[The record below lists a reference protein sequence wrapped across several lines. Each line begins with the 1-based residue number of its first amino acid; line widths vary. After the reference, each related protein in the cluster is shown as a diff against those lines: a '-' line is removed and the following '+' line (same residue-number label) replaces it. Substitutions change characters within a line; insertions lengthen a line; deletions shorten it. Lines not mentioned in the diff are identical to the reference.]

1 MSDPHEPD
9 GEGHR
14 FLTSERIERVGELI
28 EPLLRDGLSWVERR
42 KESVVILDDTAL
54 RRQISVDFT
63 LRSSTPALVE
73 APEPGDEAI
82 YCAPVF
88 ALPKAPSNL
97 MAFDLQDESGKSLRL
112 VSRSDNAN
120 ISGKALRAMAARVLG
135 HEPDG
140 DLGDELE
147 LIARA
152 SADEGEQRA
161 LRLEQRPAEGYAE
174 KAAKLMKDDRFRW
187 LLSTFAHSSILVVLF
202 RSVSPRRKL
211 IKLTFEQPIESELR
225 TRASLG
231 WDPYRV
237 WVDSPL
243 VEARTYHF
251 EAEAPPGLRIT
262 EARLSDDAHSDPV
275 VDHGFLRRIHLYRDD
290 ASSAGAGTA
299 MMWLRVSSNF
309 AGGALTA
316 AMLTFLALTACSI
329 FAEKIATNPSSAP
342 ALLLF
347 LPAFIATYVAR
358 PDQHPLTSR
367 LLSRARTLL
376 MGVAFI
382 AYVAAARVVLS
393 GGAVH
398 EQKAVADAT
407 GGLRWWLIPLA
418 FLAFCLMVA
427 LSVTYVRG
435 RRTAGSGKGSHYAES
450 AFVAVPRNAVHTFM
464 KAGSLLPEGY
474 ELAHHDAEEILFI
487 RSAWHGDSTLVVRA
501 SAAEQHGG
509 AEQRDGCWLQ
519 VQGAYSSRS
528 LGLLARARARKDRA
542 TTRLFLESIQAW
554 ATKMPETPETPET
567 A

>member
-1 MSDPHEPD
+1 MSDLHEPE
-9 GEGHR
+9 GESHR

-28 EPLLRDGLSWVERR
+28 EPLLRDGLSWIERR
-42 KESVVILDDTAL
+42 KESVSILDDTAL

-63 LRSSTPALVE
+63 LRSTTPALVE
-73 APEPGDEAI
+73 ASGPGDEAI

-97 MAFDLQDESGKSLRL
+97 MAFDLEDESGRSLRV
-112 VSRSDNAN
+112 VSRSDNAH
-120 ISGKALRAMAARVLG
+120 ISGKALRRMAARVLG
-135 HEPDG
+135 REPDG
-140 DLGDELE
+140 ALGDELE

-152 SADEGEQRA
+152 DADEGEQRA
-161 LRLEQRPAEGYAE
+161 LRLEQQPTQEYAAE
-174 KAAKLMKDDRFRW
+174 AAKLLKDDRFRW
-187 LLSTFAHSSILVVLF
+187 LLLTFAHSSILVVLF
-202 RSVSPRRKL
+202 RSASPRRKL

-262 EARLSDDAHSDPV
+262 EARLSDDGHPDPV
-275 VDHGFLRRIHLYRDD
+275 VDDGFLRRIHLYRDD
-290 ASSAGAGTA
+290 ASRAGAGTA

-316 AMLTFLALTACSI
+316 ALLTFLALTACSV

-347 LPAFIATYVAR
+347 LPGFIATYIAR
-358 PDQHPLTSR
+358 PDQHALTTR
-367 LLSRARTLL
+367 LLSTARTLL

-393 GGAVH
+393 GGAAH
-398 EQKAVADAT
+398 GTTAVADAT
-407 GGLRWWLIPLA
+407 DGLRWWLIPLA

-427 LSVTYVRG
+427 LSITYARG
-435 RRTAGSGKGSHYAES
+435 RRPAGNRKAAHFAES
-450 AFVAVPRNAVHTFM
+450 AFVAMARAQVHTFVE
-464 KAGSLLPEGY
+464 AGSLLPDGY
-474 ELAHHDAEEILFI
+474 ELADHDIEEILFI
-487 RSAWHGDSTLVVRA
+487 RSAWHGDSTLAVRA
-501 SAAEQHGG
+501 AAAKEHDGS
-509 AEQRDGCWLQ
+509 EQRDGCWVR

-542 TTRLFLESIQAW
+542 AARRFLEAIQGW
-554 ATKMPETPETPET
+554 ATGTPGET
-567 A
+567 